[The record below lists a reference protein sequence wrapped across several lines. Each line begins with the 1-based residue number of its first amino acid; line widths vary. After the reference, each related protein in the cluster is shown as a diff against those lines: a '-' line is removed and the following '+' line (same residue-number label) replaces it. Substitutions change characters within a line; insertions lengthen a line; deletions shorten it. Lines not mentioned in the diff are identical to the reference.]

1 MKKYEVPI
9 LDVDQEVTFTG
20 VSDDLFDDVMEE
32 LDAILQ
38 QQMMKNEIQES
49 QSITFAAGFV
59 TTM

>member
-1 MKKYEVPI
+1 MKKYEVPM
-9 LDVDQEVTFTG
+9 LEVDQEEIFTG
-20 VSDDLFDDVMEE
+20 VPDDLFDDAMEE

-49 QSITFAAGFV
+49 QSITFAARFG

>member
-1 MKKYEVPI
+1 MKKYEVPM
-9 LDVDQEVTFTG
+9 LEVDQEEIFAG
-20 VSDDLFDDVMEE
+20 VPDDLFDDAMEE

-49 QSITFAAGFV
+49 QSITFAARFV